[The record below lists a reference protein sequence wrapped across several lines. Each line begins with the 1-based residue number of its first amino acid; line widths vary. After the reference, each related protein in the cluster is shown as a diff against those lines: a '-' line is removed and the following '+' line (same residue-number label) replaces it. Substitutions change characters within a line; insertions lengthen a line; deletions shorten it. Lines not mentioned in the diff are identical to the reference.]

1 MTFKFISPVP
11 LFFSFLLYWDVATR
25 KLNNDACGSARGRLG
40 SGLQSSGF
48 GRAASARELLP
59 ETPWGSQRQPLSM
72 RFGVCASVTC
82 RRKRCR
88 GRKAQLPPAP
98 RLQGSSLVLRGDACL
113 LHALPS
119 TRAAWTSAWTHVDC
133 LSVCAAGAPVT
144 GAGASPARTE
154 TPGTFWAQGHHFLT
168 RRRRAHPTAEFPAMP
183 LEALQ

>member
-72 RFGVCASVTC
+72 RFGVPVSPVGESAAGGERPSFLPRPDCRALPWSCGETRACSMLFPAHVRLGRPPGRTWTVCLRC
-82 RRKRCR
+82 RRARHGGGGLSSTYR
-88 GRKAQLPPAP
+88 DARYVLGA
-98 RLQGSSLVLRGDACL
+98 GSSLSDKT
-113 LHALPS
+113 PP
-119 TRAAWTSAWTHVDC
+119 
-133 LSVCAAGAPVT
+133 CA
-144 GAGASPARTE
+144 S
-154 TPGTFWAQGHHFLT
+154 HC
-168 RRRRAHPTAEFPAMP
+168 
-183 LEALQ
+183 